1 MAVLL
6 EDVAVPTQDSER
18 PAIVERIW
26 PGLMCCA
33 VYVILA
39 LAMYGFGSIG
49 SSQMPGTHTIDSIEQ
64 VWWLAWAAHALPNIH
79 SLFLAHGQNY
89 PYGQNFGV
97 NGSMLALGVIFTPIT
112 KVFGPVVT
120 FNILLRLA
128 LATSAA
134 SMCFVL
140 RRWTTWWPAAFVGGL
155 IYGFSPY
162 MLNFGAYL
170 FLIFA
175 PLPPLILLITHET
188 FVRQKWRPGPT
199 GIALGLLCAL
209 QFFIWVEVLAGTVLV
224 ALFAVAVILAVS
236 RRTFA
241 RRWRYS
247 VTAIAYAAGVVCVL
261 LAYPVLFTF
270 AGPQHINGSPQSP
283 AVLNALRGDFLSPLV
298 SRPIEWVDPVRITA
312 QVFTAGNVLYL
323 GLPLIVALVCFAVF
337 LRRRREILFAGS
349 MALFSFILSLGSPL
363 QIDGLNTSIPLP
375 YGILSH
381 LPALS
386 GLEPRRFA
394 LYTALFAA
402 AMFALGIDEL
412 WNRLGTQPHMLSHAL
427 EGTRERGKILGVAA
441 LALLMLIALLP
452 MVPSSAQATR
462 PTNVP
467 PLFSS
472 AAVESIPRESVV
484 LAYPYPDTNSSTYL
498 ASLVPIQS
506 SLLDQAV
513 TGMRFNLLGGY
524 GWFPSPSGHGGTI
537 SPALLEPQ
545 SVQAVFDS
553 TFLDLTPSPRVLL
566 PKAELTK
573 DLKTFLR
580 RFNVGTVLVPQ
591 PSTALTPEE
600 KSLVRPAVIVSYVST
615 AIGPP
620 ESIGGVAAWFNV
632 QERLRAAH

>member
-1 MAVLL
+1 
-6 EDVAVPTQDSER
+6 
-18 PAIVERIW
+18 
-26 PGLMCCA
+26 
-33 VYVILA
+33 
-39 LAMYGFGSIG
+39 
-49 SSQMPGTHTIDSIEQ
+49 
-64 VWWLAWAAHALPNIH
+64 
-79 SLFLAHGQNY
+79 
-89 PYGQNFGV
+89 
-97 NGSMLALGVIFTPIT
+97 MLALGVIFTPIT

-236 RRTFA
+236 RRTFP

-467 PLFSS
+467 PLFRRQLWNRYLARVLFWPIPTPTQT
-472 AAVESIPRESVV
+472 AALTWQAWCRFKAP
-484 LAYPYPDTNSSTYL
+484 SSTRRSL
-498 ASLVPIQS
+498 ACASIYWEAMDGSHHLRVTVALSVPLFS
-506 SLLDQAV
+506 
-513 TGMRFNLLGGY
+513 
-524 GWFPSPSGHGGTI
+524 SPSRCRL
-537 SPALLEPQ
+537 S
-545 SVQAVFDS
+545 
-553 TFLDLTPSPRVLL
+553 
-566 PKAELTK
+566 
-573 DLKTFLR
+573 
-580 RFNVGTVLVPQ
+580 
-591 PSTALTPEE
+591 STAPSSTL
-600 KSLVRPAVIVSYVST
+600 RPRHGCSS
-615 AIGPP
+615 PKR
-620 ESIGGVAAWFNV
+620 N
-632 QERLRAAH
+632 